1 MRLNVAICDDEIII
15 CNEIKRRLLE
25 IRPEYAVSLYNSG
38 KDLVNS
44 KTNYELV
51 FLDIEM
57 PEIDGMKT
65 AELLR
70 KNDNS
75 EYIIFLTSHIECMPD
90 AFKVK
95 AFRFL
100 SKPIDNENF
109 LEAVIETEKEI
120 LNNTKIEV
128 IQKDEIKLISI
139 NEILYLEAFGD
150 GTYIY
155 TKNGVLESNKTL
167 KYWNDRLGTE
177 HFFQTHK
184 TYILALRYVG
194 KVADKEVTLNYE
206 NIKIPIARRRHK
218 QLKEAVMKYVRE
230 QSHHI

>member
-25 IRPEYAVSLYNSG
+25 IRPEYNISIYNSG

-44 KTNYELV
+44 KSKFDLI

-70 KNDNS
+70 KNDIG
-75 EYIIFLTSHIECMPD
+75 EYIIFLTSHMEYMPD

-100 SKPIDNENF
+100 SKPINNELF
-109 LEAVIETEKEI
+109 LEAVIEAEKEI

-128 IQKDEIKLISI
+128 IQKDEIKLISR
-139 NEILYLEAFGD
+139 NQILYIESFGD

-155 TKNGVLESNKTL
+155 TKNEVLETNKTL
-167 KYWNDRLGTE
+167 KYWNDRLETE

-184 TYILALRYVG
+184 TYILSLRYVG
-194 KVADKEVTLNYE
+194 KIEDKEVTLNYE
-206 NIKIPIARRRHK
+206 NIKIPIARRRRK
-218 QLKEAVMKYVRE
+218 QLKEAVINYVRE